1 MQKSLIFRNQ
11 YIQFCPRLYVSITQS
26 SFSHVKLK
34 RLLAKKLDKKE
45 RKNKTSNWSRI
56 HFYFSISE
64 WMDYGR
70 TDGWMDEWLTSTEV
84 HFSKVFNWMCV
95 THKSTYRRKIQWS
108 LVEDTAS
115 AGDCLPS
122 LCRCQ
127 SLWDISKAW
136 KEVNLPLNGV
146 NSAKVTRPRTRTRWQ
161 NVIKIMNDKKLVLT
175 RSRTPSLLIL
185 HFSQW
190 KLCVHFMLIIIIITL
205 SCSYT
210 CTSLALHLLL
220 SVCQFVGKQV

>member
-1 MQKSLIFRNQ
+1 
-11 YIQFCPRLYVSITQS
+11 
-26 SFSHVKLK
+26 
-34 RLLAKKLDKKE
+34 
-45 RKNKTSNWSRI
+45 
-56 HFYFSISE
+56 
-64 WMDYGR
+64 MDYGR
-70 TDGWMDEWLTSTEV
+70 TDGWVDEWLTSTEV

-115 AGDCLPS
+115 TGDCRPS

-161 NVIKIMNDKKLVLT
+161 NVIKIMNDKKTSAHSFTHSQLVDSTLFT
-175 RSRTPSLLIL
+175 VKTLCALYAHHHYHYVKLFIYMYFSRSPSLVI
-185 HFSQW
+185 
-190 KLCVHFMLIIIIITL
+190 CM
-205 SCSYT
+205 
-210 CTSLALHLLL
+210 
-220 SVCQFVGKQV
+220 SVCWKTSVIHLRLLVVYISKAAQWAHFEKE